1 MRALSAHLVIRVMP
15 PQLQRPLMVPTD
27 DGMGSAIPE
36 IWPKRPLP
44 ERPAFSSCAGDDA
57 VKDAAIRN
65 LDEAAEHFA
74 AGRWRDGM
82 LLVDH
87 TCAAARR
94 ALSGATWS
102 SFAKQD
108 CIAHPVREFVHQDP
122 FTRRSFEK
130 PRGHAGDAVLI
141 DYMYGIAHPEHELTN
156 ATPVGCWIY
165 NYTSN
170 TLAPR
175 AVRRRMHI
183 IAELIDR
190 VCVERPAPRVLSIA
204 SGHVRELAFSHALRA
219 GAVEEVV
226 AFDQDAR
233 SLAEA
238 EAATGSKALKTM
250 QGSIARLI
258 AGRYDLGGFDL
269 VYTAGLFDYVEERA
283 AKRLAGAMFD
293 MLKPGGVLL
302 IGNFLNDIDDI
313 GYMESFMGWNL
324 VFRTREEIVSL
335 ADGIESG
342 VGAMR
347 YFEESERNIGFLL
360 ATKAG

>member
-1 MRALSAHLVIRVMP
+1 MIRQPQP
-15 PQLQRPLMVPTD
+15 PPIISTD
-27 DGMGSAIPE
+27 DAMGPAIPE
-36 IWPKRPLP
+36 IWPQRPLP
-44 ERPAFSSCAGDDA
+44 ERPAFSSRAGDAA
-57 VKDAAIRN
+57 VKDAATRN

-94 ALSGATWS
+94 ALSSAAWTG
-102 SFAKQD
+102 FARQD
-108 CIAHPVREFVHQDP
+108 CINHPVREFVHQDP
-122 FTRRSFEK
+122 FTRRSFQK

-156 ATPVGCWIY
+156 ATPVGRWIY

-190 VCVERPAPRVLSIA
+190 VCIERPAARILSIA
-204 SGHVRELAFSHALRA
+204 SGHVRELALSHALRA
-219 GAVEEVV
+219 GAAEEVV
-226 AFDQDAR
+226 AFDQDER

-238 EAATGSKALKTM
+238 AAAIGSKALKTV

-258 AGRYDLGGFDL
+258 AGRYDFGGFDL
-269 VYTAGLFDYVEERA
+269 VYSAGLFDYVESRA
-283 AKRLAGAMFD
+283 AKRLVKTMFD
-293 MLKPGGVLL
+293 MLKPGGMLL
-302 IGNFLNDIDDI
+302 VGNFLSDIDDI

-324 VFRTREEIVSL
+324 VFRTREEIAAL
-335 ADGIESG
+335 AEEIESR